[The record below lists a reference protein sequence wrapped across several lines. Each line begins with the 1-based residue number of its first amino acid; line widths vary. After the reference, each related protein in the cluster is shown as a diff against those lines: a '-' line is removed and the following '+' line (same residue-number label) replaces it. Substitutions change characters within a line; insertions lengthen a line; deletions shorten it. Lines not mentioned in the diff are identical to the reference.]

1 MDALALHRPGN
12 HLGHPQH
19 EGTKVV
25 PTPRHNVARCRP
37 SRSGDGKYVD
47 ALHDVWGVMERLQRP
62 SRSREDEM
70 IGPAK
75 NRLHDYEAGWLT
87 LLIKMGVA
95 SEQEAQA
102 AMNRVAQAAIDE
114 QESRQG
120 RRKRE
125 GRRRKPPE

>member
-1 MDALALHRPGN
+1 
-12 HLGHPQH
+12 
-19 EGTKVV
+19 
-25 PTPRHNVARCRP
+25 
-37 SRSGDGKYVD
+37 
-47 ALHDVWGVMERLQRP
+47 
-62 SRSREDEM
+62 M
-70 IGPAK
+70 IGPSR

-114 QESRQG
+114 QEARQE